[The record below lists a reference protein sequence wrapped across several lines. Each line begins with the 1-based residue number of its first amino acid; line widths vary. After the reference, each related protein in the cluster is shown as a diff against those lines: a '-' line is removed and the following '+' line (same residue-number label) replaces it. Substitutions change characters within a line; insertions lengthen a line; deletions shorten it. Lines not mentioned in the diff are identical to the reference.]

1 MPGQTTYPPLTAR
14 APTTQA
20 PATSWQ
26 LTAILL
32 ALLTLVFVGVQPF
45 QERMPATDL
54 ITGPYQ
60 ATGGGDALRQTL
72 YLLMFASA
80 VTLAFLK
87 RGFSFIAAVPPMLL
101 LILAWCL
108 LSVFWAQAQDVALR
122 RAALAIV
129 LTFSIVLLVDALGVE
144 RSLSALRAVMIGVL
158 VVNWLSIFL
167 IHQAI
172 HLPGEQDADLV
183 GNWRGLY
190 FHKNIAGAVCA
201 LSAMVFIFCA
211 FRSRPWWNIALALGA
226 IGFLVMTRSKSSLG
240 LMPIA
245 VALGLAYRIAWRR
258 DIDRLILAIV
268 ASLAV
273 LAIATV
279 ALASAASISQALD
292 DPTGFTGRSAI
303 WQAELAFIRDHPF
316 LGYGFGTFADSG
328 SLSPLHNYVGGTWV
342 EFVAHGHNG
351 YLQLLVT
358 IGGIGFAF
366 AVIGLILVPA
376 AQFWRREDAD
386 LNLKALLFAIFTFIV
401 MHNVMESD
409 FLENDSPVWVT
420 FLVMLAMLGR
430 LNGTRTD
437 ANARQPV
444 RPRPSGCGAP

>member
-1 MPGQTTYPPLTAR
+1 MPAQSTSPPLTAR
-14 APTTQA
+14 APIAQA
-20 PATSWQ
+20 PDAPWQ

-32 ALLTLVFVGVQPF
+32 GLLTLVFVGVQPF

-60 ATGGGDALRQTL
+60 ATGGGDALRQIL
-72 YLLMFASA
+72 YLLVFAGA
-80 VTLAFLK
+80 VMQAFLK

-101 LILAWCL
+101 VILAWCL
-108 LSVFWAQAQDVALR
+108 LSVVWAQAQDVALR

-129 LTFSIVLLVDALGVE
+129 LTFSVVLLVDALGVE
-144 RSLSALRAVMIGVL
+144 RSLSTLRTVLIGVL
-158 VVNWLSIFL
+158 IVNWASIL
-167 IHQAI
+167 LVHQAI
-172 HLPGEQDADLV
+172 HLPGEQDAALV
-183 GNWRGLY
+183 GDWRGMY

-211 FRSRPWWNIALALGA
+211 FRSRPWWNSVLAFAA

-240 LMPIA
+240 LMPLA
-245 VALGLAYRIAWRR
+245 VALGLVYRVAWRR
-258 DIDRLILAIV
+258 DIDRLLLAIV

-273 LAIATV
+273 LAIAMF

-328 SLSPLHNYVGGTWV
+328 SLSPLHNYVAGTWV

-358 IGGIGFAF
+358 IGGIGFAL
-366 AVIGLILVPA
+366 AIIGFILVPA
-376 AQFWRREDAD
+376 VQFWRRKDAD

-401 MHNVMESD
+401 MHNMMESD

-420 FLVMLAMLGR
+420 FLMMLAMLGR
-430 LNGTRTD
+430 LKGTGMLRD
-437 ANARQPV
+437 RPACQP
-444 RPRPSGCGAP
+444 